1 MVKNV
6 SLSHSE
12 IKYLR
17 LIIWKTGNYFTINI
31 FISRPRDGE
40 LSEFH
45 PKATRTLFVGN
56 ISREVRAIF
65 MINMLTIFL
74 TSNSSYL
81 GQRYPYSPTIQGVW
95 RNTLDRHQE
104 AGLRTGSVF

>member
-1 MVKNV
+1 
-6 SLSHSE
+6 
-12 IKYLR
+12 
-17 LIIWKTGNYFTINI
+17 
-31 FISRPRDGE
+31 
-40 LSEFH
+40 
-45 PKATRTLFVGN
+45 
-56 ISREVRAIF
+56 

-104 AGLRTGSVF
+104 AGLRVGPVF